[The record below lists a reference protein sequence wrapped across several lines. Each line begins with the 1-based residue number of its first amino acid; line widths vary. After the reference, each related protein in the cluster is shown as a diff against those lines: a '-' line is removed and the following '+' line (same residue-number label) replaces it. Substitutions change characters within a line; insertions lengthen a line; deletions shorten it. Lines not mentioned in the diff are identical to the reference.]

1 MKTVLFTLGDMFDLR
16 YADVG
21 LAFVI
26 KLSAS
31 APDVKKLPVQ
41 CRTVRSW
48 AEFCLWLVFSKA
60 CFVELSL

>member
-1 MKTVLFTLGDMFDLR
+1 MKTILFIVGDMFDPR

-31 APDVKKLPVQ
+31 APDVKKLPIQ
-41 CRTVRSW
+41 CRTARS
-48 AEFCLWLVFSKA
+48 
-60 CFVELSL
+60 